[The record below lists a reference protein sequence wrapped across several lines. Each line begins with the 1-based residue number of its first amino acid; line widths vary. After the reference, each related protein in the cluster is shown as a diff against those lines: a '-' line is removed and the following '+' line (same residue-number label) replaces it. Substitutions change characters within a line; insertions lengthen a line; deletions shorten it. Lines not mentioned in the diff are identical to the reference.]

1 MPLDIT
7 HPLIQDYAEVHT
19 SDENDL
25 LKKINRHTHANVL
38 MPRMLSGQL
47 QGRFLAMISRMVKP
61 KTILELGTYTGYS
74 ALCLAEGLQKNGKLI
89 TIDANEE
96 LEETVRGYF
105 ATSPYA
111 KQFDYRIGKALDIIP
126 QLSDDQFDL
135 VFIDADKENNA
146 NYFDLLIN
154 RVTLGGFIIVD
165 NVLWSGKVV
174 ETKADKD
181 TRAILAFNDK
191 VHADDRVENVLLP
204 VRDGLMFMQKVK
216 D

>member
-7 HPLIQDYAEVHT
+7 HPLIQGYVEAHT
-19 SDENDL
+19 SDESDL

-47 QGRFLAMISRMVKP
+47 QGRFLAMLSRMVKP

-74 ALCLAEGLQKNGKLI
+74 ALCLAEGLQKDGKLI

-96 LEETVRGYF
+96 LEATVRGYF
-105 ATSPYA
+105 ASSPYS
-111 KQFDYRIGKALDIIP
+111 KQLDYRIGKALDLIL
-126 QLSDDQFDL
+126 QLTDSFDL

-174 ETKADKD
+174 ETKVDKD
-181 TRAILAFNDK
+181 TRAILAFNNK
-191 VHADDRVENVLLP
+191 VQADDRVDNILLP
-204 VRDGLMFMQKVK
+204 VRDGLMLMQKVK